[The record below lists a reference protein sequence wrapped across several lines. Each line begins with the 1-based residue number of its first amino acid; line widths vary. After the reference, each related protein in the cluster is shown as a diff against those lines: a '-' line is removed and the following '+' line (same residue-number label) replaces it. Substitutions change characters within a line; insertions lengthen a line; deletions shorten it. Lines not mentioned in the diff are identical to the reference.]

1 MCYDVMRFYI
11 VAFLQVRL
19 SDTSGQE
26 RFYSTPNSCI
36 RDATAFLVLYRTD
49 SLQSFSDVRSFW
61 LQIISQ
67 YNSLPL
73 EHGPVLLLLGNN
85 YRDKECELQV
95 TQAEVEALCREFSPG
110 AGSVH
115 IASHR
120 LIDTSSGDGV
130 QASIKECFERIQS
143 LLSSTEDYGLSLSL
157 TGTIDFSGRSYSP
170 GDIYREKQ
178 RQCC

>member
-1 MCYDVMRFYI
+1 MT
-11 VAFLQVRL
+11 FLQVRL

-36 RDATAFLVLYRTD
+36 RDATAFLILYRTD
-49 SLQSFSDVRSFW
+49 SLESFSDVRSFW

-67 YNSLPL
+67 YNALPF
-73 EHGPVLLLLGNN
+73 ENGPVLLLLGNHQ
-85 YRDKECELQV
+85 RDKECELQV
-95 TQAEVEALCREFSPG
+95 TSAEVEALCTEFS
-110 AGSVH
+110 AGVGPVH

-120 LIDTSSGDGV
+120 VVDTSSGYGV
-130 QASIKECFERIQS
+130 QESIKECFDRIQS
-143 LLSSTEDYGLSLSL
+143 LLSSSEDCGLSLSL
-157 TGTIDFSGRSYSP
+157 TGTIDFSGRSYAP